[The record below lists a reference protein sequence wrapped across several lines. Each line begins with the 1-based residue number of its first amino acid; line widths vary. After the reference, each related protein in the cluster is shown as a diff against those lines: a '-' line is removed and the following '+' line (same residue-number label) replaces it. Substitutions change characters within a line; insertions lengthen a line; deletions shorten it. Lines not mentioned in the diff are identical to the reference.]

1 MKDAEV
7 RFLTERNDTIDNAVF
22 DAIRSLVHEDG
33 EVEWNMGII
42 GEIEDTIES
51 MLIERGIITCRPWYD
66 DNKNICYKV
75 DRCYHCKRGVGN
87 V

>member
-7 RFLTERNDTIDNAVF
+7 RFLTERNDAIDNAVF

-33 EVEWNMGII
+33 EAEWDMEII

-51 MLIERGIITCRPWYD
+51 MLIERGVITCRPWHD
-66 DNKNICYKV
+66 DNENICYKV
-75 DRCYHCKRGVGN
+75 DRCYHCKRGGGN